1 MIIVFLLFFYCNWSS
16 VIHKNCHELA
26 VLKVGK
32 VRQIYMPPTYCLAI
46 PLQKNNRKKIE
57 GDSVANA
64 TTIVLLVFVIIVH
77 GQQ

>member
-1 MIIVFLLFFYCNWSS
+1 M
-16 VIHKNCHELA
+16 A

-64 TTIVLLVFVIIVH
+64 TIVLLVFVIIVH
-77 GQQ
+77 GQQWKTVPVK

>member
-1 MIIVFLLFFYCNWSS
+1 M
-16 VIHKNCHELA
+16 A

-46 PLQKNNRKKIE
+46 PLQKKITEKKNE

-64 TTIVLLVFVIIVH
+64 TIVLLVFVIIVH
-77 GQQ
+77 GQQWKTVPVK